1 MINTDDRDPSYAAT
15 ILLVDDT
22 PAKLLAYE
30 VMLRG
35 LGTRLVKAESAE
47 SGFRALL
54 NTDIALIITDVSMPT
69 IDGFEFA
76 KMVRGH
82 PRFARTPI
90 IFVSAIAQ
98 SELDQ
103 LQGYETGAIDY
114 LSVPISAPIFRAK
127 VRVFLD
133 LFSQRRELE
142 MLKEKLEDR
151 VAERTA
157 ELEASREQLKILVR
171 EMQHR
176 SKNLLAVVQSLATNT
191 LSRTANVEVAS
202 KALLG
207 RLHALANAQEFGGG
221 RSGHSSVPLR
231 ALAYA
236 QLAPFGTQVLI
247 DGEPLLVENSFAQSF
262 ALIVHELATNAVKYG
277 SLSAQQGTVYLAWS
291 MVLTAEGRHLKLSWT
306 ERGGP
311 PPPTK
316 VTPGFGSTLLSMY
329 GHAETALTENGLEY
343 ALMVPLCEILKGE
356 GRRARSTSQDGAPR
370 VARAP
375 HGLNVGQMAG
385 RWWRSPRSRART
397 RKGTPCIAKVLKNR
411 RCRNHGGLS
420 TGATNEAGKGQ
431 RITGARWVLTRT

>member
-1 MINTDDRDPSYAAT
+1 MDNADDRDPSCAAT

-47 SGFRALL
+47 SGFRTLL

-69 IDGFEFA
+69 INGFEFA

-114 LSVPISAPIFRAK
+114 MSVPISAPVFRAK
-127 VRVFLD
+127 VRVLLD

-142 MLKEKLEDR
+142 MLKENLEDR

-191 LSRTANVEVAS
+191 LSRATNVEDAA

-207 RLHALANAQEFGGG
+207 RLHALGNAQEFIADE
-221 RSGHSSVPLR
+221 RSAGVSLR
-231 ALAYA
+231 DLTDV
-236 QLAPFGTQVLI
+236 QLAAFSGQVLVE
-247 DGEPLLVENSFAQSF
+247 GEPLLVGNSFAQSF
-262 ALIVHELATNAVKYG
+262 ALIVHELATNAIKYG
-277 SLSAQQGTVYLAWS
+277 SLSTQQGTVSLAWS
-291 MVLTAEGRHLKLSWT
+291 VVVTSNCRHVKFSWI

-316 VTPGFGSTLLSMY
+316 VIQGFGSTLLSTF
-329 GHAETALTENGLEY
+329 GDAVTDLTERGLEY
-343 ALMVPLCEILKGE
+343 ALTVPWSEIVKG
-356 GRRARSTSQDGAPR
+356 
-370 VARAP
+370 
-375 HGLNVGQMAG
+375 H
-385 RWWRSPRSRART
+385 
-397 RKGTPCIAKVLKNR
+397 
-411 RCRNHGGLS
+411 
-420 TGATNEAGKGQ
+420 
-431 RITGARWVLTRT
+431 

>member
-1 MINTDDRDPSYAAT
+1 MDNEGNRAPGSEAT

-22 PAKLLAYE
+22 PSKLLTYE

-35 LGTRLVKAESAE
+35 LGAQLVKANSAE

-54 NTDIALIITDVSMPT
+54 HTDIALIITDVSMPD

-90 IFVSAIAQ
+90 IFVSAFAQ

-103 LQGYETGAIDY
+103 LNGYETGAVDY
-114 LSVPISAPIFRAK
+114 VSVPISTPIFRAK
-127 VRVFLD
+127 VKVFLD
-133 LFSQRRELE
+133 LFIQRRELE
-142 MLKEKLEDR
+142 MLKVKLEDR

-157 ELEASREQLKILVR
+157 ELEASREQLKVLVR

-191 LSRTANVEVAS
+191 LARAANMEDAL

-207 RLHALANAQEFGGG
+207 RLHALANAQDFVAEE
-221 RSGHSSVPLR
+221 RSGGVPLR
-231 ALAYA
+231 GLADA
-236 QLAPFGTQVLI
+236 QLAAFGAQVLI
-247 DGEPLLVENSFAQSF
+247 DGEPLLVGNSFAQSF

-277 SLSAQQGTVYLAWS
+277 SLSAQKGTVTLAWS
-291 MVLTAEGRHLKLSWT
+291 VLFTAEGRHLKLSWT

-311 PPPTK
+311 LPPTK

-329 GHAETALTENGLEY
+329 GHAVTKLTENGLEY
-343 ALMVPLCEILKGE
+343 ALMVPLGDILKANTSPKADSVAADPE
-356 GRRARSTSQDGAPR
+356 ARVVAAGAP
-370 VARAP
+370 
-375 HGLNVGQMAG
+375 
-385 RWWRSPRSRART
+385 
-397 RKGTPCIAKVLKNR
+397 
-411 RCRNHGGLS
+411 
-420 TGATNEAGKGQ
+420 
-431 RITGARWVLTRT
+431 

>member
-1 MINTDDRDPSYAAT
+1 MRKREIVGVLLMDNTDDRDPSGAAT

-35 LGTRLVKAESAE
+35 LGTRLVKADLAD

-54 NTDIALIITDVSMPT
+54 NTDIALIITDVMMPT

-76 KMVRGH
+76 KMVRAH

-90 IFVSAIAQ
+90 IFVSAIAL

-114 LSVPISAPIFRAK
+114 LGVPISAPVFRAK

-133 LFSQRRELE
+133 LFKQRRELE

-191 LSRTANVEVAS
+191 LSRTADVESAS
-202 KALLG
+202 EALLG
-207 RLHALANAQEFGGG
+207 RLHALAHAQEFVEDE
-221 RSGHSSVPLR
+221 RNSSVPLR
-231 ALAYA
+231 ALADA

-247 DGEPLLVENSFAQSF
+247 DGEPLLVGNSFAQSF

-277 SLSAQQGTVYLAWS
+277 SLSAQQGTVSLAWS
-291 MVLTAEGRHLKLSWT
+291 MVPTDEGRHLKLSWI

-316 VTPGFGSTLLSMY
+316 VTPGFGTTLLSMY
-329 GHAETALTENGLEY
+329 GHAVTALTENGLEY
-343 ALMVPLCEILKGE
+343 ALMVPL
-356 GRRARSTSQDGAPR
+356 SDT
-370 VARAP
+370 V
-375 HGLNVGQMAG
+375 
-385 RWWRSPRSRART
+385 
-397 RKGTPCIAKVLKNR
+397 
-411 RCRNHGGLS
+411 
-420 TGATNEAGKGQ
+420 KGQ
-431 RITGARWVLTRT
+431 YVTKN

>member
-1 MINTDDRDPSYAAT
+1 MDNTDDRDPGYTAT

-22 PAKLLAYE
+22 PAKLLAFE

-47 SGFRALL
+47 SGFRVLL

-114 LSVPISAPIFRAK
+114 LSVPISAPVFRAK
-127 VRVFLD
+127 VRVLLD

-191 LSRTANVEVAS
+191 LSRAANVEEAS

-207 RLHALANAQEFGGG
+207 RLHALANAQDLVAGEGAPG
-221 RSGHSSVPLR
+221 VPLR
-231 ALAYA
+231 GLADT
-236 QLAPFGTQVLI
+236 QLAAFGPQVLI
-247 DGEPLLVENSFAQSF
+247 DGEPLVVENGFAQTF

-277 SLSAQQGTVYLAWS
+277 SLSTQQGTVSLAWS
-291 MVLTAEGRHLKLSWT
+291 MVPAAEGRKLKLSWI

-316 VTPGFGSTLLSMY
+316 ITPGFGSALLSMY
-329 GHAETALTENGLEY
+329 GHAETAFTANGLEY
-343 ALMVPLCEILKGE
+343 ALMVPLCGVRNTSKANIDDAL
-356 GRRARSTSQDGAPR
+356 RSHARLMD
-370 VARAP
+370 
-375 HGLNVGQMAG
+375 
-385 RWWRSPRSRART
+385 
-397 RKGTPCIAKVLKNR
+397 
-411 RCRNHGGLS
+411 
-420 TGATNEAGKGQ
+420 
-431 RITGARWVLTRT
+431 

>member
-1 MINTDDRDPSYAAT
+1 MDNTDDRDPGYTAT

-90 IFVSAIAQ
+90 IFVSAVAQ

-114 LSVPISAPIFRAK
+114 MSVPISAPVFRAK
-127 VRVFLD
+127 VRVLLD

-157 ELEASREQLKILVR
+157 ELEASREQLKTLVR

-191 LSRTANVEVAS
+191 LSRAANVEEAS

-207 RLHALANAQEFGGG
+207 RLRALANAQDLVAEEGPPGVTLKG
-221 RSGHSSVPLR
+221 
-231 ALAYA
+231 LADT
-236 QLAPFGTQVLI
+236 QLAAFGPQVLI
-247 DGEPLLVENSFAQSF
+247 DGEPLVVENGFAQSF

-277 SLSAQQGTVYLAWS
+277 SLSVQQGTVTLAWS
-291 MVLTAEGRHLKLSWT
+291 VVFTAEGKHLKVSWT

-311 PPPTK
+311 PAPTK
-316 VTPGFGSTLLSMY
+316 VTSGFGSALLSMY
-329 GHAETALTENGLEY
+329 GHAVRELTENGLEY
-343 ALMVPLCEILKGE
+343 ALMVPLCDIQK
-356 GRRARSTSQDGAPR
+356 ANTSRKAESVAPDLQ
-370 VARAP
+370 AP
-375 HGLNVGQMAG
+375 VWTADA
-385 RWWRSPRSRART
+385 P
-397 RKGTPCIAKVLKNR
+397 
-411 RCRNHGGLS
+411 
-420 TGATNEAGKGQ
+420 
-431 RITGARWVLTRT
+431 